1 MAAENSITNR
11 SALPRPITD
20 IIDLIEAQ
28 LYRIE
33 QATMIVEEFM
43 DTYQGDPRH
52 RGVCDRVAFCGALIH
67 ESKDEID
74 KLLGE
79 LLFRSRPE

>member
-1 MAAENSITNR
+1 M
-11 SALPRPITD
+11 PRPITD
-20 IIDLIEAQ
+20 IVDQIEAQ
-28 LYRIE
+28 LFRIE

-43 DTYQGDPRH
+43 DIYQGDPRH
-52 RGVCDRVAFCGALIH
+52 RGTCDRVAFCGLLIH

-79 LLFRSRPE
+79 LLFKPRPE